1 MVNKYYSTLKYKII
15 KILREINMNRLT
27 NGFPS
32 IIDRKVNIRKIIVV
46 YNFILLKM
54 YKIKYNKR
62 LKEFIFQRNVKILM
76 EKNIRKKKRKY
87 SKKKNNIIKIFRKFS
102 IRSNLGNIIKIFKL
116 FNFVK
121 LVKNRYDINNK
132 TIYKN
137 GYTFHLNKETGLYNR
152 ITKKEF
158 SINDIENFGDKKV
171 EQNYKRKKK
180 KIIKLNDIDIIINNE
195 LNNYPEELR
204 NLLIIVN

>member
-87 SKKKNNIIKIFRKFS
+87 SKKKNNIIKIFGKFS